1 MAGMQREQ
9 GEAYLR
15 AQNSDEK
22 DGGGMRFNAGKTRY
36 GLIPES
42 WTRALAEVMTRGA
55 VKYAPNN
62 WKRGMDPAFMLD
74 SLQRHLAAYRR
85 GEKYDPES
93 GNHHL
98 AHAAWNA
105 LALMTY
111 DLEGMVGDEFF
122 EPEVMPTSVTATL
135 GEPIFDEQAVFPHP
149 ALYDESVDLLY
160 WETEEDAQR
169 AHDLL
174 GGKAGIESSAINDGM
189 WMMNS
194 TGDQRK
200 YIDKFPAYFSGMR
213 NTAQRA

>member
-1 MAGMQREQ
+1 MTQ
-9 GEAYLR
+9 
-15 AQNSDEK
+15 K

-42 WTRALAEVMTRGA
+42 WTRALAEVLTRGA

-62 WKRGMDPAFMLD
+62 WKRGMDPEFMVD

-111 DLEGMVGDEFF
+111 DLEGMVDDEFF
-122 EPEVMPTSVTATL
+122 EPKGMPTSLEAPVILEDTS
-135 GEPIFDEQAVFPHP
+135 V
-149 ALYDESVDLLY
+149 DESRVAMPDFRDTDTQLLY
-160 WETEEDAQR
+160 WRDEKRLQSTMDA
-169 AHDLL
+169 L
-174 GGKAGIESSAINDGM
+174 GLKGSVTTSMNYKGC

-194 TGDQRK
+194 GRD
-200 YIDKFPAYFSGMR
+200 D
-213 NTAQRA
+213 RAFKARYPEVINKLPGRINKP